1 MPDDAAMPS
10 ISVAQP
16 TPATVARPYEKKWLI
31 AIGSSLAGVM
41 ELIQTTSVSVALHQ
55 IGGSLNATLDEVT
68 WVPVAFILTAAIVL
82 PMTGWLSSFFGRK
95 RYFLGSIIIFL
106 VGSVAAANA
115 DSVEMLV
122 ACMVFQGIG
131 GGALIATAQAIL
143 FDSFPPEEKT
153 TAAAVF
159 GIGMLV
165 GPAIGPTLGG
175 IIVNRYSW
183 EWVYL
188 INVPFGIIS
197 FLMSWAFVPD
207 TPPHRRPG
215 RVDLLGFFLLAVGI
229 GSLQFLLERGEHNQ
243 WFDSG
248 LIQALSIVAAVGLVT
263 MVWWELRVRDP
274 VLDLRVLKDRSLAA
288 GSLFV
293 AALGIGMYT
302 STYSLPIFL
311 QSVVHMDAE
320 TVGWLMLPGAIAG
333 ALGMVAVVRLSARI
347 DLRFFI
353 AVGAISMA
361 VGMWMHGQFTGEI
374 GQDDVFWPVV
384 LRGVG
389 AGLMFVPLTTLA
401 MSHLTGRSLSHGAAI
416 FNLAR
421 QFGGS
426 IGLAGMA
433 TLLTRYTNIFRGAL
447 VDHVTIYDIATQQRL
462 SMITAALEAKGF
474 DPVSAQNAAHQILG
488 RTVQVQASVLAFER
502 VFVLIGVVMIAGLP
516 LLLLIRGAK
525 GGTAGMETE

>member
-1 MPDDAAMPS
+1 MTT
-10 ISVAQP
+10 ISVTQR
-16 TPATVARPYEKKWLI
+16 TPAAISRPYDKKWLI

-55 IGGSLNATLDEVT
+55 IGGSLNATLDEIT
-68 WVPVAFILTAAIVL
+68 WVPVGFILSAAIVL

-95 RYFLGSIIIFL
+95 RYFLGSILIFIA
-106 VGSVAAANA
+106 GSVAAANA
-115 DSVEMLV
+115 GSVGMLI
-122 ACMVFQGIG
+122 ACMVFQGLG

-143 FDSFPPEEKT
+143 FDAFPPEQKT

-188 INVPFGIIS
+188 INVPFGIVS

-207 TPPHRRPG
+207 TPPDRKPG
-215 RVDLLGFFLLAVGI
+215 RVDLLGFLLLAVGI
-229 GSLQFLLERGEHNQ
+229 GSLQYVLERGEHHQ

-248 LIQALSIVAAVGLVT
+248 LIQVLGLVAAVGLVA

-274 VLDLRVLKDRSLAA
+274 VLDLRLLKDRSLAA

-302 STYSLPIFL
+302 STYALPIFL
-311 QSVVHMDAE
+311 QSAIHMDAE
-320 TVGWLMLPGAIAG
+320 TVGWLMLPGAIAA
-333 ALGMVAVVRLSARI
+333 ALGMVAIVRLGAHT
-347 DLRFFI
+347 DLRLFI
-353 AVGAISMA
+353 AVGAVAMA

-374 GQDDVFWPVV
+374 GQHDVFWPVV
-384 LRGVG
+384 LRGIG
-389 AGLMFVPLTTLA
+389 TGLMFVPLTTLA

-416 FNLAR
+416 YNLAR
-421 QFGGS
+421 QLGGS

-447 VDHVTIYDIATQQRL
+447 VEHVTIYDAATQQRL
-462 SMITAALEAKGF
+462 SMIKPALEAKGF
-474 DPVSAQNAAHQILG
+474 DPVSAQTAALQVLD
-488 RTVQVQASVLAFER
+488 RTVQAQASVLAFER
-502 VFVLIGVVMIAGLP
+502 VFILIGLVFVFGLP
-516 LLLLIRGAK
+516 LLLLLRGAK
-525 GGTAGMETE
+525 GESAGMGAH